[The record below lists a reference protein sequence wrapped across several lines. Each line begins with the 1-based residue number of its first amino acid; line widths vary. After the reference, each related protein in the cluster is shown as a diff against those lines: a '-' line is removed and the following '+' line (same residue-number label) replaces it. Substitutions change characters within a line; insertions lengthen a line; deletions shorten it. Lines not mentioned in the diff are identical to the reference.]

1 MYSGRRAQQ
10 LSPTCQRRP
19 AATAAA
25 ASQVRVLLHDVD
37 PLQLAPCL
45 RAQTL
50 LSAQPVQWLR
60 PAVESLLL
68 LRRLSPAHEL
78 GLLLR
83 QLLLCQHEVSLRL
96 SHPP

>member
-68 LRRLSPAHEL
+68 LLWWLSPAHEL
-78 GLLLR
+78 GL
-83 QLLLCQHEVSLRL
+83 LLLCQHEVSLRL